1 LIAFAGDAFIT
12 CPLTNDYA
20 GFLLSL
26 EDLSTASVP
35 RGGTFLGSAIREATK
50 SYRNVPSQYKALVLI
65 TDGENLEGDPLAA
78 AKDAKEKG
86 IKIFCIGIGTQ
97 EGELIRVKNDQGE
110 YEFLKDKSG
119 NFVKSRLNEE
129 ILQKMALLTD
139 GMYVRASGAEFG
151 LDLIY
156 DERLSKMEKREIKS
170 EKEKRYF
177 DRFQYPL
184 AFALLFLIADAL
196 ISTRKKT

>member
-1 LIAFAGDAFIT
+1 
-12 CPLTNDYA
+12 
-20 GFLLSL
+20 
-26 EDLSTASVP
+26 
-35 RGGTFLGSAIREATK
+35 
-50 SYRNVPSQYKALVLI
+50 
-65 TDGENLEGDPLAA
+65 
-78 AKDAKEKG
+78 
-86 IKIFCIGIGTQ
+86 
-97 EGELIRVKNDQGE
+97 
-110 YEFLKDKSG
+110 LKDKSG